1 MSTQTIPD
9 HYPETWDT
17 NWYPALQTSD
27 ARLLDTVDMDD
38 AGGDRKSYNIGG
50 TIVYKQ
56 KTARYAETTYVAY
69 ETGKSWLTP
78 TAWDAPVIFDEFDD
92 AFLDSIV
99 KPTSRV
105 LADQA
110 AAYARLRDSFIRDA
124 IKSNRV
130 TGKAGDVTE
139 TFPTA
144 NEIANGG
151 SGLTWAK
158 IVEATELMD
167 TLRVPIQDRFFAIA
181 APQKSDLMSLAQAT
195 DRDYANTN
203 LIKGGQIHG
212 TEWAGFNWRQ
222 YEDLSY
228 DSGNPT
234 HRECLA
240 YYKRDIIL
248 AESGMQTY
256 MDVLPERSHALQLRP
271 SVRIGSCRINNSAL
285 IINCVE
291 S

>member
-1 MSTQTIPD
+1 MSTPTVPD

-17 NWYPALQTSD
+17 NWVPALQTADS
-27 ARLLDTVDMDD
+27 RLLDTATMDD
-38 AGGDRKSYNIGG
+38 APGDRKWYNIGG
-50 TIVYKQ
+50 TIAYKQ
-56 KTARYAETTYVAY
+56 KTARYAETTYVDY

-78 TAWDAPVIFDEFDD
+78 TAWDAPVLFDEWDD
-92 AFLDSIV
+92 AFLASIV

-105 LADQA
+105 MMDQA
-110 AAYARLRDSFIRDA
+110 AAYNRLRDAFIRDA
-124 IKSNRV
+124 IQGNRV
-130 TGKAGDVTE
+130 TGAAGDTTE

-151 SGLTWAK
+151 TGLTWLK
-158 IVEATELMD
+158 IVETTELMD
-167 TLRVPIQDRFFAIA
+167 TLRVPLNERYFAIA
-181 APQKSDLMSLAQAT
+181 APQKGDLMSIAQAT

-212 TEWAGFNWRQ
+212 TEWAGFQWRQ

-228 DSGNPT
+228 DPSNAT
-234 HRECLA
+234 HRQCLA
-240 YYKRDIIL
+240 YYKPDIVL
-248 AESGMQTY
+248 AESGMQTF
-256 MDVLPERSHALQLRP
+256 MDPLPERSHALQLRP
-271 SVRIGSCRINNSAL
+271 SVRLGSCRINNSSI